1 MKITIPILLVA
12 VIVYA
17 LLRYANAANQQV
29 VDLVLGFIT
38 GLSIGIVGNWISI
51 LFKKKKKIT
60 SPGEEKKQTTSS
72 IK

>member
-29 VDLVLGFIT
+29 VDLVFGFII
-38 GLSIGIVGNWISI
+38 GLSAGIVGNWVSK
-51 LFKKKKKIT
+51 LFKKKKKKT
-60 SPGEEKKQTTSS
+60 LPAEGKE
-72 IK
+72 